1 MSRSDVDRLA
11 SEPSMA
17 VPLQTHDI
25 GDTLTAAEWELKL
38 YEGISGRSFSERVAE
53 KRQRRMP

>member
-1 MSRSDVDRLA
+1 
-11 SEPSMA
+11 MA